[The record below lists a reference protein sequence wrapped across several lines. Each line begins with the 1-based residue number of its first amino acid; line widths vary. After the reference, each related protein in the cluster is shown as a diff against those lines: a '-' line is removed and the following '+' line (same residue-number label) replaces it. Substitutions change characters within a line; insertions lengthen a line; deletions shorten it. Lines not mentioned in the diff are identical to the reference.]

1 MSFML
6 PEPKPIITHRI
17 PGAMIGDVFSVIEFH
32 RIFANAFGEM
42 QFSSHLRQLT
52 LGDMEQGMVKIL
64 IFLQTPQPLERV
76 LMEQIDM
83 KIS

>member
-1 MSFML
+1 MALIEWKKSKPDETLDDFMSFML

-52 LGDMEQGMVKIL
+52 LGDMEQGMVI
-64 IFLQTPQPLERV
+64 
-76 LMEQIDM
+76 
-83 KIS
+83 ISA

>member
-17 PGAMIGDVFSVIEFH
+17 PGSMIGDVFSVIEFH

-52 LGDMEQGMVKIL
+52 LGDMEQGMVI
-64 IFLQTPQPLERV
+64 
-76 LMEQIDM
+76 
-83 KIS
+83 ISA